1 MSVPRDRSA
10 VRVGLLVLAA
20 IVALSAG
27 IFLIGEKNNVFSRKN
42 HYHTELSSASG
53 LKPGNP
59 VQLDGVDV
67 GTVTRVVLPQ
77 DPKQKFIQVWIRID
91 NDYSERIR
99 GPLDGST
106 GPGSSQ
112 ARIKTLGLLGDKY
125 IEISTGAANYPVIPN
140 EGSIPS
146 AQPTNVD
153 ALLASGEDVMGNV
166 VEISASLSTI
176 LNRMEKGE
184 GLLGEL
190 TTDSESGRRL
200 KTSLIGMSE
209 SFQRIADKIDTGEG
223 PLGRLLNDKAMA
235 DKLSGSLDRLDAVL
249 ASVQT
254 GPGLAPALLNDP
266 SMKTSVQD
274 TLAQL
279 RQVATD
285 LQRFTGSLET
295 SQGLLPRLVHDE
307 AFATEITGKL
317 ESIVGEL
324 DDVSRKLSHGE
335 GSAAKLLNDPQIYD
349 AVNDVVIGVN
359 ESRILRWLI
368 RNRQKKGIEKRYKD
382 AVDEM
387 KHEGQTPPPLD
398 GEPESKD
405 APKPPAA
412 PPDQAS
418 APQAEPAPDPTT
430 IPPPAS
436 EIVPAPVPP
445 VEPTPPP
452 PAF

>member
-10 VRVGLLVLAA
+10 IRVGLLVLSA
-20 IVALSAG
+20 IVALSLG

-42 HYHTELSSASG
+42 HYQTELSSASG

-67 GTVTRVVLPQ
+67 GTVTKVVLPQ
-77 DPKQKFIQVWIRID
+77 DPNRKFIQVWIRVD
-91 NDYSERIR
+91 NDYAERIR
-99 GPLDGST
+99 GPLDGSAA
-106 GPGSSQ
+106 PNSSQ

-125 IEISTGAANYPVIPN
+125 IEISTGAASFPAIPDD
-140 EGSIPS
+140 GKIPS

-209 SFQRIADKIDTGEG
+209 SFQRIADKIDNGEG

-266 SMKTSVQD
+266 GMKTSVQD

-279 RQVATD
+279 NQVSKD

-295 SQGLLPRLVHDE
+295 SEGLLPRMINDK
-307 AFATEITGKL
+307 AFADEVTGKL
-317 ESIVGEL
+317 ESIVGQL
-324 DDVSRKLSHGE
+324 DEVSRKLSRGE

-349 AVNDVVIGVN
+349 AVNDVVLGVN
-359 ESRILRWLI
+359 ESRLLRWLI
-368 RNRQKKGIEKRYKD
+368 RNRQKKGIEKRYEDTRK
-382 AVDEM
+382 EM
-387 KHEGQTPPPLD
+387 QEKGQTPPPLD
-398 GEPESKD
+398 SGPETKD
-405 APKPPAA
+405 APKPPPA
-412 PPDQAS
+412 P
-418 APQAEPAPDPTT
+418 APALESTPPPEPAPDPTAEPT
-430 IPPPAS
+430 TVPPPAS
-436 EIVPAPVPP
+436 APVPP
-445 VEPTPPP
+445 AP
-452 PAF
+452 